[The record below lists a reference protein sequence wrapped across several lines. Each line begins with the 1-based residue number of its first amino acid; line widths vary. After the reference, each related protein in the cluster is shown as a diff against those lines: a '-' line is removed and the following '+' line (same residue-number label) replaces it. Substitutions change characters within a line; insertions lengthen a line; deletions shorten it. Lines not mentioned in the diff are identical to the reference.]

1 MTEQWKDHF
10 DHHILTE
17 ILKIRYVKLHF
28 RIQLLEDTILPKHKV
43 SALRGGIG
51 EMLLRA
57 NCIADRECEKCD
69 FSDECIVNRT
79 MYSKTENRPA
89 FVTNGDSIGYVLECE
104 NYQEEFAAGDEF
116 SFVLLLFGKTIVY
129 FNQYV
134 QAIQLLGMNG
144 IGKYESKFQI
154 IRIENTRRKQILD
167 GNHIYMKNYQIET
180 LSDYVGYRLG
190 QLGIDLES
198 IGRMTISLRFHT
210 PLAVK
215 YQGKELTDFHGEG
228 IWNALRRR
236 IYMLACFENMDA
248 DAFYRVRVEPPVAV
262 CSDAWSQTV
271 SRYSFRKEIKMKL
284 KGICGTVCL
293 QGIDYPKLILFLAG
307 ELIHVGK
314 NTSFGFGRYYIEEIH
329 DTSFANNV
337 HSG

>member
-10 DHHILTE
+10 DYPILEE

-57 NCIADRECEKCD
+57 NCISDRECDNCD
-69 FSDECIVNRT
+69 FAEECIVQRT
-79 MYSKTENRPA
+79 MYSKTENKPA
-89 FVTNGDSIGYVLECE
+89 FVTNGDSVGYVLECE
-104 NYQEEFAAGDEF
+104 NYQEEFAAGDEILF
-116 SFVLLLFGKTIVY
+116 SLILFGKTIVY

-154 IRIENTRRKQILD
+154 LRIENTRRKQILES
-167 GNHIYMKNYQIET
+167 NQIYMENYKVET
-180 LSDYVGYRLG
+180 LSDYVRYRLG
-190 QLGIDLES
+190 KLGIDMED
-198 IGRMTISLRFHT
+198 IGQRTISLRFHT
-210 PLAVK
+210 PLSVK

-236 IYMLACFENMDA
+236 LYMLACFENLKA
-248 DAFYRVRVEPPVAV
+248 DAFYQVRVEPPVSV
-262 CSDAWSQTV
+262 QSDARSQTV
-271 SRYSFRKEIKMKL
+271 SRYSFRKETKMKL
-284 KGICGTVCL
+284 KGICGTVRL
-293 QGIDYPKLILFLAG
+293 QGIDVPKLLLFLAG

-314 NTSFGFGRYYIEEIH
+314 NTSFGFGRYYIDEII
-329 DTSFANNV
+329 
-337 HSG
+337 